1 MTIILR
7 SRFFSSARR
16 CVAAQWRASTMVKVP
31 AAASR
36 SAVASN
42 KWAVY
47 FSQGR
52 LAACKRCLRCTV
64 AATGK
69 CNSYNAHGTIRPHEA
84 HEAEATMSQRVR
96 MTTRSRNPL
105 RAVLVW
111 PHAVKWHNVSRLI
124 RIAKKSNPSFRI
136 VGTPVA
142 VGGRILPA
150 ARAAVSGR
158 NNAKKLQLPPPPSA
172 PAAAAPAA
180 SASSAALLAAV
191 TRFLPASSLNMKWW
205 HIHSH
210 WQNCKG
216 FLQFCHIGNFMGHN
230 FGQRQD
236 QHGLCRARVRHPAPS
251 GD

>member
-47 FSQGR
+47 LSQGR
-52 LAACKRCLRCTV
+52 LAACKRCLRFTV

-111 PHAVKWHNVSRLI
+111 PHAVKWHSVARLI
-124 RIAKKSNPSFRI
+124 RIAKKSGPSFRI

-158 NNAKKLQLPPPPSA
+158 NNAKKLRLRTKRIGSGASPISA
-172 PAAAAPAA
+172 PHSPAAAA
-180 SASSAALLAAV
+180 SSAAPLAAV

-205 HIHSH
+205 HVHSH
-210 WQNCKG
+210 W
-216 FLQFCHIGNFMGHN
+216 
-230 FGQRQD
+230 
-236 QHGLCRARVRHPAPS
+236 
-251 GD
+251 

>member
-31 AAASR
+31 AGVASM

-69 CNSYNAHGTIRPHEA
+69 CNSYNAHGTRRPHEA
-84 HEAEATMSQRVR
+84 HEAEAIMSQRVR
-96 MTTRSRNPL
+96 MMTCSRNPL

-124 RIAKKSNPSFRI
+124 RIAKKSGPSFRI

-142 VGGRILPA
+142 VGGRLLPA

-158 NNAKKLQLPPPPSA
+158 NKAKQLRLMTKRIA
-172 PAAAAPAA
+172 
-180 SASSAALLAAV
+180 
-191 TRFLPASSLNMKWW
+191 N
-205 HIHSH
+205 
-210 WQNCKG
+210 
-216 FLQFCHIGNFMGHN
+216 
-230 FGQRQD
+230 
-236 QHGLCRARVRHPAPS
+236 
-251 GD
+251 